1 MDRILLSFGCL
12 RGILHYVVCNM
23 AQPRRK
29 AQGAPKW
36 LRGGRVTWSEIELA
50 RLVAQGIPTSVLA
63 DVVELGVL
71 TREEVTRLIV
81 PRRTLAHRKRRRER
95 LSPDESD
102 RLARVLLLRDIA
114 LRTFDD
120 AEKAGGWLR
129 TPNRALSGEIPLGL
143 VVTSIGARL
152 VEDALLRI
160 EHGVYT

>member
-1 MDRILLSFGCL
+1 
-12 RGILHYVVCNM
+12 M

-29 AQGAPKW
+29 AQGAAKW
-36 LRGGRVTWSEIELA
+36 LRGGRGTWSEIELA
-50 RLVAQGIPTSVLA
+50 RLVAQGIPISVVA

-81 PRRTLAHRKRRRER
+81 PRRTLAHRKRRGEH

-102 RLARVLLLRDIA
+102 RLARVLHLHDIA
-114 LRTFDD
+114 LRTFDGD
-120 AEKAGGWLR
+120 AEKASAWLR
-129 TPNRALSGEIPLGL
+129 TPNRALSGEIPLDL
-143 VVTSIGARL
+143 VVTSTGARL